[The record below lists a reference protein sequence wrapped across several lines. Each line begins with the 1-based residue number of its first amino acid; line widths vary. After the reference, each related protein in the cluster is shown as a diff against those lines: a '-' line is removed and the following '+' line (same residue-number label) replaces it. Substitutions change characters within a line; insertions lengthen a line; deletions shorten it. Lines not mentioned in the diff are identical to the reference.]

1 MSIANVNNLQE
12 AVGDEAPGTV
22 IKLEVLRDKKRM
34 EFSVKLNER
43 PGNLA
48 KGSEGGENK
57 QEPQKGGETAEFLG
71 AVFSDAPQ
79 DLLQKNGAEY
89 GVVIDSIGENSILAN
104 ILGEGQIIAT
114 INGTPIKNVKDMKA
128 FADANKN
135 GKAFTFLIVQDGM
148 MIYRGI
154 EK

>member
-1 MSIANVNNLQE
+1 M
-12 AVGDEAPGTV
+12 
-22 IKLEVLRDKKRM
+22 
-34 EFSVKLNER
+34 
-43 PGNLA
+43 
-48 KGSEGGENK
+48 
-57 QEPQKGGETAEFLG
+57 
-71 AVFSDAPQ
+71 
-79 DLLQKNGAEY
+79 
-89 GVVIDSIGENSILAN
+89 IDSIGENSILAN